1 MLGHEEAVIPS
12 LPDSF
17 QESEKGA
24 LLRKETSK
32 KKVAGIIIQCL
43 LLTSCSTSMK
53 DLAALFSKAFP
64 CLVLRFIFL
73 DCFFCKRTADKQ
85 VDGY

>member
-17 QESEKGA
+17 QESEEGA

-32 KKVAGIIIQCL
+32 KKRSYNPMSP
-43 LLTSCSTSMK
+43 T
-53 DLAALFSKAFP
+53 
-64 CLVLRFIFL
+64 VLMQHIHERS
-73 DCFFCKRTADKQ
+73 
-85 VDGY
+85 G

>member
-17 QESEKGA
+17 QESEEGA

-32 KKVAGIIIQCL
+32 KEEVIIQCL
-43 LLTSCSTSMK
+43 LLSSCSTSMK
-53 DLAALFSKAFP
+53 DLADFFSKAFP
-64 CLVLRFIFL
+64 RLVLRFIFL